1 MSQLNLSPDPI
12 VIGAQ
17 AAIFLA
23 NMYVVKKLIL
33 EPYLSVRARREARTG
48 GNQDAAQKLSQE
60 SQALEA
66 KITERMRAAHKEA
79 ATARDAIKNEAI
91 TKRSATLSRADAAA
105 KSEQAQIDAEITA
118 NLNSERA
125 KKEETIKTIADS
137 FFAQA
142 VH

>member
-33 EPYLSVRARREARTG
+33 EPYLSVRTLREARTG
-48 GNQDAAQKLSQE
+48 GNQDMAQKLSQE
-60 SQALEA
+60 AQALES

-79 ATARDAIKNEAI
+79 ATAREAIKNEAM
-91 TKRSATLSRADAAA
+91 TKRSATLSMADAAA
-105 KSEQAQIDAEITA
+105 KSEQAQIDAEIAA

-142 VH
+142 IH